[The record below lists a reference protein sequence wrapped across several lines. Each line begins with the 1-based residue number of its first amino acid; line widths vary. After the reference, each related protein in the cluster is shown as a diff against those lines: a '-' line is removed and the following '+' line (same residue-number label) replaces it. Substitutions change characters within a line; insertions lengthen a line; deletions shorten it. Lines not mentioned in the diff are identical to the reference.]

1 MGNTRGTQGG
11 AGALNTALSPNVTV
25 RQRPREGHPCRHRGG
40 GGGEAKAPRLKA
52 AWQLPDTA
60 RSGRLSWAPDLLTA
74 LLKVLGHT
82 PREGTKLLFPA
93 ASEMSH
99 TPQ

>member
-40 GGGEAKAPRLKA
+40 GGGGKGPEAQGCLA
-52 AWQLPDTA
+52 ASRHSEVRA
-60 RSGRLSWAPDLLTA
+60 A
-74 LLKVLGHT
+74 VLG
-82 PREGTKLLFPA
+82 P
-93 ASEMSH
+93 
-99 TPQ
+99 